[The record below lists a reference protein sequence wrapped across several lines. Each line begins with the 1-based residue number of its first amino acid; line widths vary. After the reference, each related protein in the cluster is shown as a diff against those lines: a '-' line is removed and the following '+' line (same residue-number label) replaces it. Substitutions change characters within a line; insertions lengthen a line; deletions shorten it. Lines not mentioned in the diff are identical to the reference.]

1 MKIGIDIDNVLANFN
16 EILLND
22 YLEHDKTLNNAGIIH
37 KDEYIR
43 KMFDWDISYE
53 QEYYKNNIERLASLF
68 TPIKDSSKYINKLKE
83 EKESIK
89 NAIIMEEMYKQGFK
103 DGINLIIQ
111 CQKI

>member
-1 MKIGIDIDNVLANFN
+1 MQNKQQENILE
-16 EILLND
+16 EIYQTRYEKLD
-22 YLEHDKTLNNAGIIH
+22 QIIIEKT
-37 KDEYIR
+37 K
-43 KMFDWDISYE
+43 
-53 QEYYKNNIERLASLF
+53 Q
-68 TPIKDSSKYINKLKE
+68 NKSTNHE

>member
-1 MKIGIDIDNVLANFN
+1 MEKERNQQENILE
-16 EILLND
+16 EIYQTRYEKLD
-22 YLEHDKTLNNAGIIH
+22 QIIIEKT
-37 KDEYIR
+37 K
-43 KMFDWDISYE
+43 
-53 QEYYKNNIERLASLF
+53 Q
-68 TPIKDSSKYINKLKE
+68 NKSTNQA

>member
-1 MKIGIDIDNVLANFN
+1 MQNNQKENILE
-16 EILLND
+16 EIYQTRYEKLD
-22 YLEHDKTLNNAGIIH
+22 QIIIEKT
-37 KDEYIR
+37 K
-43 KMFDWDISYE
+43 
-53 QEYYKNNIERLASLF
+53 Q
-68 TPIKDSSKYINKLKE
+68 NKSTNQE

>member
-1 MKIGIDIDNVLANFN
+1 MQNKQQENILEEIDQTRYEKLDQIII
-16 EILLND
+16 E
-22 YLEHDKTLNNAGIIH
+22 KT
-37 KDEYIR
+37 K
-43 KMFDWDISYE
+43 
-53 QEYYKNNIERLASLF
+53 Q
-68 TPIKDSSKYINKLKE
+68 NKSTNQE

>member
-1 MKIGIDIDNVLANFN
+1 MQNNQQENILE
-16 EILLND
+16 EIYQTRYEKLD
-22 YLEHDKTLNNAGIIH
+22 QIIIEKT
-37 KDEYIR
+37 K
-43 KMFDWDISYE
+43 
-53 QEYYKNNIERLASLF
+53 Q
-68 TPIKDSSKYINKLKE
+68 NKSTNQE

>member
-1 MKIGIDIDNVLANFN
+1 MQNKQQENILEEIYQTRYEKLDQIIIEKI
-16 EILLND
+16 
-22 YLEHDKTLNNAGIIH
+22 K
-37 KDEYIR
+37 
-43 KMFDWDISYE
+43 
-53 QEYYKNNIERLASLF
+53 Q
-68 TPIKDSSKYINKLKE
+68 NKSTNQE

>member
-1 MKIGIDIDNVLANFN
+1 M
-16 EILLND
+16 
-22 YLEHDKTLNNAGIIH
+22 
-37 KDEYIR
+37 
-43 KMFDWDISYE
+43 
-53 QEYYKNNIERLASLF
+53 KNNQKENILEEIYQTRYEKLDQIIIEK
-68 TPIKDSSKYINKLKE
+68 IKQNKSTNQE

>member
-1 MKIGIDIDNVLANFN
+1 MQNKQQENIFE
-16 EILLND
+16 EIYQTRYEKLD
-22 YLEHDKTLNNAGIIH
+22 QIIIEKT
-37 KDEYIR
+37 K
-43 KMFDWDISYE
+43 
-53 QEYYKNNIERLASLF
+53 Q
-68 TPIKDSSKYINKLKE
+68 NKSTNQE

>member
-1 MKIGIDIDNVLANFN
+1 MKNKQQENILE
-16 EILLND
+16 EIYQTRYEKLD
-22 YLEHDKTLNNAGIIH
+22 QIIIEKT
-37 KDEYIR
+37 K
-43 KMFDWDISYE
+43 
-53 QEYYKNNIERLASLF
+53 Q
-68 TPIKDSSKYINKLKE
+68 NKSTNQE

>member
-1 MKIGIDIDNVLANFN
+1 MKDKKMQNKQQENILE
-16 EILLND
+16 EIYQTRYEKLD
-22 YLEHDKTLNNAGIIH
+22 QIIIEKT
-37 KDEYIR
+37 K
-43 KMFDWDISYE
+43 
-53 QEYYKNNIERLASLF
+53 Q
-68 TPIKDSSKYINKLKE
+68 NKSTNQE

>member
-1 MKIGIDIDNVLANFN
+1 MQNRQQENILE
-16 EILLND
+16 EIYQTRYEKLD
-22 YLEHDKTLNNAGIIH
+22 QIIIEKT
-37 KDEYIR
+37 K
-43 KMFDWDISYE
+43 
-53 QEYYKNNIERLASLF
+53 Q
-68 TPIKDSSKYINKLKE
+68 NKSTNQE